1 MVIFNLT
8 LAGHTGQESMTTHDR
23 INPVKSLSNRERE
36 VLRQTA
42 AGFTS
47 VEIAEALAISPKSV
61 ETYRARLMKKLAIT
75 HRSELVRIAL
85 QTGLLK
91 P

>member
-1 MVIFNLT
+1 
-8 LAGHTGQESMTTHDR
+8 MTTHDQ
-23 INPVKSLSNRERE
+23 IDAVKSLSSRERE

-47 VEIAEALAISPKSV
+47 AEIAEKLEISPKSV
-61 ETYRARLMKKLAIT
+61 ETYRARLMKKLGIT
-75 HRSELVRIAL
+75 HRSELVRLAL

>member
-1 MVIFNLT
+1 
-8 LAGHTGQESMTTHDR
+8 MTTSDQISAVR
-23 INPVKSLSNRERE
+23 SLSNRERE

-47 VEIAEALAISPKSV
+47 AEIAAAMGISPKSV
-61 ETYRARLMKKLAIT
+61 ETYRARLMKKLGIT

>member
-1 MVIFNLT
+1 MAIQNQID
-8 LAGHTGQESMTTHDR
+8 A
-23 INPVKSLSNRERE
+23 VKSLSNRESE
-36 VLRQTA
+36 VLLQTA

-47 VEIAEALAISPKSV
+47 SEIAEALAISPKSV

>member
-1 MVIFNLT
+1 
-8 LAGHTGQESMTTHDR
+8 MTTYDQT
-23 INPVKSLSNRERE
+23 NAVQSLSSRERE

-47 VEIAEALAISPKSV
+47 AEIADKLAISPKSV
-61 ETYRARLMKKLAIT
+61 ETYRARLMKKLAIS
-75 HRSELVRIAL
+75 HRSELVRLAL